1 MNQVAIGATKSTLVA
16 SAAVACGVATA
27 GAAAAGC
34 GAAAATA
41 TSFAWDGV
49 ESAISGKTT

>member
-1 MNQVAIGATKSTLVA
+1 MDQVAIGATKSTLVA

-49 ESAISGKTT
+49 ESAVAGKTT